1 MSDFPLNESL
11 FPDGFGAETPEA
23 ASWRCF
29 FEEKT
34 DLAERVR
41 RLPRLEA
48 ERAAF
53 DIILVE
59 FLNRTRSDT
68 DPNRCAWCGLT
79 EASPGDLRPYGTD
92 ARGVV
97 WLHPERCW
105 RLWSDRRRADAVD
118 ALGKMGITEPPP

>member
-41 RLPRLEA
+41 GLPRPEA

-59 FLNRTRSDT
+59 FLNRTHPAT
-68 DPNRCAWCGLT
+68 DPNRCASCGKSATPDTILL
-79 EASPGDLRPYGTD
+79 PIGVG
-92 ARGVV
+92 ARHA
-97 WLHPERCW
+97 WLHSGCW
-105 RLWSDRRRADAVD
+105 EPWRAQRRAKAEEDL
-118 ALGKMGITEPPP
+118 ALLGIVRSTER